1 MIRPCD
7 LSDFRLIFEIIND
20 ASRAYEGVIPPDCWK
35 EPYMSEDELRHE
47 MDEGVTFWGYE
58 EDGNLVGVMGTQE
71 VEDVTLIRHAY
82 VRTSRRNQGI
92 GGKLLTHLRGRTTR
106 PILVGTWADAS
117 WAIRFYEKHNFR
129 KVGLKEKDQLLR
141 KFWSISDRQI
151 EASVVLAESG
161 PSGNGLL

>member
-1 MIRPCD
+1 
-7 LSDFRLIFEIIND
+7 
-20 ASRAYEGVIPPDCWK
+20 
-35 EPYMSEDELRHE
+35 MSEDELHHE
-47 MDEGVTFWGYE
+47 MEGGVTFWGYE

-82 VRTSRRNQGI
+82 VRTSRRNEGI
-92 GGKLLTHLRGRTTR
+92 GGRLLTHLRRRATR

-117 WAIRFYEKHNFR
+117 WAIRFYEKQGFHR
-129 KVGLKEKDQLLR
+129 VGLKERDRLLR
-141 KFWSISDRQI
+141 RYWSLSDRQI